1 MATMIKSKERVQQH
15 GEVFTPDSIVND
27 MLDLVDERLDKE
39 EVWKYID
46 TTYLEPACGT
56 GNFLLRILDRK
67 LEVAQRSLTR
77 DQWELA
83 LIHSLCSIYAID
95 IQSDNVIESKNR
107 MKELIYN
114 GTVKILELPDKE
126 ETPFHFEKYDRTDEL
141 DRVINKILDSNMQ
154 TGNFLTGKQYVN
166 GIETQN
172 YIVITE
178 YIWSDDNVE
187 RKEVLLNNCTESAGI
202 MNNMVERE
210 YSSINYKQLGLEG
223 SEEEISVEDEYDF

>member
-1 MATMIKSKERVQQH
+1 MIKSKERVQQH